1 MKKKKKKKKEKEKRK
16 KKKEKEKEKEKR
28 KKKKKRKET
37 KKKKKKRKKKRKEKE
52 KEKEEERKKRKEKKR
67 MAGFYIIAEVI
78 RSQSSLFFQIDSC
91 FWQVYP
97 IIQRLISWQ
106 REFLHKLALD
116 RPHSVNLKKEILKR
130 KKRKRQ
136 VRNVR

>member
-1 MKKKKKKKKEKEKRK
+1 MKKKKKKKKKEKEKEKRK
-16 KKKEKEKEKEKR
+16 RKERKQKRRKRKEKKKE
-28 KKKKKRKET
+28 
-37 KKKKKKRKKKRKEKE
+37 KKKKKKRKKKE
-52 KEKEEERKKRKEKKR
+52 RKEKKR

-136 VRNVR
+136 VRTFVE